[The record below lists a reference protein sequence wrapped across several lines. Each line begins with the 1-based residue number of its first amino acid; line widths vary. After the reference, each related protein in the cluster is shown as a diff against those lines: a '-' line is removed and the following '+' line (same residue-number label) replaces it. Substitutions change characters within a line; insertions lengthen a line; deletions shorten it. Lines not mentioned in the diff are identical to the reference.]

1 MDMNEYALE
10 TLARDRLAELRAIG
24 ERTTRARAGAL
35 ASRPL
40 RAALGRALIRL
51 GHRLRHHHEARK
63 LSLAV
68 RRTSLWQAR

>member
-10 TLARDRLAELRAIG
+10 TLARERLAELRALA
-24 ERTTRARAGAL
+24 ERAARARGGAP

-51 GHRLRHHHEARK
+51 GHRLRHHHEEMDKR
-63 LSLAV
+63 V
-68 RRTSLWQAR
+68 RAAFP